1 MSHKKIDDIYNV
13 HNYTEKELLDMLDL
27 YNPSDRELE
36 AKIIQMVKRYES
48 IGNDAALKIADFYKD
63 IYDYFFPDSD
73 EENVEY
79 EQEEEE
85 LPSNKSIQ
93 EGFTTAL
100 PKKEEPKKEAP
111 KKEEPK
117 KEAPKKEE
125 PKKEETNKNGSGEIN
140 SNAQNILTTTDTP
153 QNVTV
158 TQSFQYTKD
167 KINPVL
173 KETIKRIISIDSQF
187 REVKLFPITTSFTFN
202 LSEPLKDVVS
212 LKLYSVQIP
221 YTWYTINNNFGS
233 NFFYLKGNS
242 DGINTG
248 NYDIKIAI
256 PAGNYTP
263 TTLTT
268 AVNKSITGLRTEYS
282 DISFGTTQMIYNDV
296 NSKTT
301 ISVDIKQI
309 YNQSEYYLYF
319 PNIYAPNYISSPYS
333 VYDRLHSIQAFL
345 GFENN
350 VYAMNSCYS
359 SRTIPLSTTND
370 RSVFDIS
377 INNNYFTIYNYG
389 VSNNAGFDISTSYI
403 LNTVVVQLDPTVLV
417 PGNQYTRNQINAAVN
432 TALLKNKYIDTAL
445 TTIGPNTPSFPSSR
459 LYRIDVSGINEF
471 TGAPYD
477 LSTNGLG
484 ESYYE
489 LSIKL
494 NRFTTD
500 NEIDTRSAVVFPN
513 ESGVNKPIWTG
524 GNSAFQFL
532 NLKNE
537 LNYIYSESYITNT
550 NYVVGDRVTIQL
562 ICNKEYYG
570 YLPPEMSTFKNFDT
584 VVIPIYPD
592 TFQMSDD
599 SPVNYFNGVPIHGN
613 IYLTNNIIDISLG
626 QQYDI
631 NNSAIKGTDDYF
643 NPYLLYTVHNFR
655 YLNYIQPDGT
665 YILYTYGINDPT
677 FSYYDITL
685 NFGLI
690 DTYQAAYDIFNAVL
704 DICYNNYNWH
714 LNSGYYD
721 LSHIHMDLSGFVID
735 YSFNMNKVVH
745 YTMDIS
751 SVTRDLS
758 GYNYTVPYVDQS
770 QNNVILNLVIP
781 LPPIKPKIVG
791 NLIIPNVVVS
801 ETAQIPLNNYNINI
815 VNSNVASQ
823 FGYTLNEYVGAINYA
838 INNPK
843 GYTDSQ
849 FPVFDVKGSE
859 LLGSV
864 FYIDPNTSF
873 PYFNFKINRHFDTT
887 RWTISLSTSYLFYD
901 ILGGVNGFY
910 SDPSYNNLIENID
923 IVDLSVNRT
932 IYSRIP
938 LSGQGYTFGFGDLS
952 VIAPNQMYA
961 TGNFFAPIL
970 KMTNNVK
977 ISQYQRYGS
986 YLSLQ
991 AAINTFFRKFV
1002 DNNNNPILY
1011 GSNINM
1017 TLSPDGTEVLI
1028 ALTFN
1033 INVYLTQDDYS
1044 AQFIDP
1050 YSGWTTYLGVSQI
1063 NKYNLY
1069 DLAKTEEHIY
1079 SVIKGGKQMFE
1090 DNLTIDHTNNTI
1102 YIAPAPNTNGLST
1115 PKNTNNYTLTIPNGF
1130 YSRDSLLYIIQQQF
1144 LNHPSGDLAN
1154 SIIMFD
1160 ETTLSTLFKIIINK
1174 VYTGKDYI
1182 LDFYDPFSFSACIPQ
1197 GGTKGGSIGNTSW
1210 DSTLG
1215 WIFGFRLQTVYT
1227 LTDYAVPG
1235 TNLYQITG
1243 DTSLS
1248 VSIYS
1253 YFMIILD
1260 DYIQNRL
1267 NDGLVTTSRN
1277 QTVLT
1282 TPSYLNKAMLQCDP
1296 VTGQVVTGT
1305 LASTS
1310 QYNNLTQ
1317 KQIYSAQTILQ
1328 SQVNSV
1334 ATYSSGPFSNDVFAL
1349 VPMKVSGM
1357 QNNSTYIEFGGTLQ
1371 NQERAYFG
1379 PVNIT
1384 RMSIQLVND
1393 KGELVDLNGSN
1404 WSFSLLCEQLYQN
1417 TSLEKKK

>member
-1 MSHKKIDDIYNV
+1 MSHKKIDDIYTV
-13 HNYTEKELLDMLDL
+13 DNYTEKELLDMLDL

-36 AKIIQMVKRYES
+36 AKIIQMIKRYEN
-48 IGNDAALKIADFYKD
+48 IGNDAALKIAKFYRD
-63 IYDYFFPDSD
+63 IYDYFFEDSD
-73 EENVEY
+73 EEDE
-79 EQEEEE
+79 EQEEMNEGGAV
-85 LPSNKSIQ
+85 Q
-93 EGFTTAL
+93 EGFTSGV
-100 PKKEEPKKEAP
+100 PVKKKEEIKPEVK
-111 KKEEPK
+111 
-117 KEAPKKEE
+117 
-125 PKKEETNKNGSGEIN
+125 GSGSEN
-140 SNAQNILTTTDTP
+140 TNAQNILTTTDTP
-153 QNVTV
+153 QNVSV

-202 LSEPLKDVVS
+202 LSEPLRDVVS
-212 LKLYSVQIP
+212 IKLYSVQIP

-233 NFFYLKGNS
+233 NFFYLKGNA

-248 NYDIKIAI
+248 NYDIQIAI

-268 AVNKSITGLRTEYS
+268 AVNNSIKGLQTRYS
-282 DISFGTTQMIYNDV
+282 DISFGTTQMIYNDI
-296 NSKTT
+296 NSRTT

-319 PNIYAPNYISSPYS
+319 PNTYAPNYISSPYS

-350 VYAMNSCYS
+350 VYPLNSIYS
-359 SRTIPLSTTND
+359 SRTIPSSTTND
-370 RSVFDIS
+370 RSVYNIS
-377 INNNYFTIYNYG
+377 KNNNYFTIYNYG
-389 VSNNAGFDISTSYI
+389 VLNNAEFDINTSYV
-403 LNTVVVQLDPTVLV
+403 LNKVVVELDTNIIV
-417 PGNQYTRNQINAAVN
+417 PGNQYTRNQIAS
-432 TALLKNKYIDTAL
+432 ALNSALKNNKYIDTTI
-445 TTIGPNTPSFPSSR
+445 TTIGPHSPSFASSMIR
-459 LYRIDVSGINEF
+459 RIDVSGINQF

-489 LSIKL
+489 LSLKL
-494 NRFTTD
+494 NRLTTD
-500 NEIDTRSAVVFPN
+500 NEINTRSVVIFPD
-513 ESGVNKPIWTG
+513 ESGVNKPVWTG
-524 GNSAFQFL
+524 GNSAFQFKSL
-532 NLKNE
+532 QNE
-537 LNYIYSESYITNT
+537 LNYLHSESYITNT
-550 NYVVGDRVTIQL
+550 NYLVSNSVSVRL

-599 SPVNYFNGVPIHGN
+599 SPINTFNGVPIHGN
-613 IYLTNNIIDISLG
+613 IYLTNNILDISLG

-631 NNSAIKGTDDYF
+631 NNSALRGTDDYY
-643 NPYLLYTVHNFR
+643 NPYLLYTVRNFR
-655 YLNYIQPDGT
+655 YFNYIQPDGT
-665 YILYTYGINDPT
+665 YVLYTYGKNDPT

-690 DTYQAAYDIFNAVL
+690 DKYQAEYDIFNAVL
-704 DICYNNYNWH
+704 DICYNNLNWH
-714 LNSGYYD
+714 LNTGYYD
-721 LSHIHMDLSGFVID
+721 ASYIYMDLSGYTIK
-735 YSFNMNKVVH
+735 STFNIEKVVN
-745 YTMDIS
+745 YSLDIS
-751 SVTRDLS
+751 SVKRDLS

-770 QNNVILNLVIP
+770 NNDIILNLVIP
-781 LPPIKPKIVG
+781 LPPIKPRLIG
-791 NLIIPNVVVS
+791 NLIIPNIVIS
-801 ETAQIPLNNYNINI
+801 QTAQIPLNNYNLNL

-823 FGYTLNEYVGAINYA
+823 FGYTLNEYVSAINYA
-838 INNPK
+838 INNPI

-849 FPVFDVKGSE
+849 FPVYDVNGGE

-864 FYIDPNTSF
+864 FYINPTTSY

-887 RWTISLSTSYLFYD
+887 RWTISLSPNYMFYE
-901 ILGGVNGFY
+901 ILGGANGFY
-910 SDPSYNNLIENID
+910 NDPSYNNLIENLD
-923 IVDLSVNRT
+923 VVDLSVNRV
-932 IYSRIP
+932 IYSKIR
-938 LSGQGYTFGFGDLS
+938 LSGQGYTFGYGELG
-952 VIAPNQMYA
+952 VISPNQSYA
-961 TGNFFAPIL
+961 TGNFFAPKLII
-970 KMTNNVK
+970 TNDRN

-986 YLSLQ
+986 YMSLQ
-991 AAINTFFRKFV
+991 VAINTFFRKFV
-1002 DNNNNPILY
+1002 DKTNNSILY
-1011 GSNINM
+1011 GSNVNM

-1044 AQFIDP
+1044 VMFTDP
-1050 YSGWTTYLGVSQI
+1050 YSGWTNYLGLSQV
-1063 NKYNLY
+1063 NEYNLY
-1069 DLAKTEEHIY
+1069 SLANTQEHIY
-1079 SVIKGGKQMFE
+1079 SVIKGSKQVFE
-1090 DNLTIDHTNNTI
+1090 DNLAIDSTNNTL
-1102 YIAPAPNTNGLST
+1102 YIAPAPNTDGLST
-1115 PKNTNNYTLTIPNGF
+1115 PNNTNNYVLTIPNGF
-1130 YSRDSLLYIIQQQF
+1130 YSRDALIYAIQQQF
-1144 LNHPSGDLAN
+1144 LKHPSGDLTN
-1154 SIIMFD
+1154 SVIMFD
-1160 ETTLSTLFKIIINK
+1160 EVNLSTLFKIIINK

-1182 LDFYDPFSFSACIPQ
+1182 LDFYDPFSFSACIPS

-1215 WIFGFRLQTVYT
+1215 WILGFRLQTVYA
-1227 LTDYAVPG
+1227 LTDYGVPG
-1235 TNLYQITG
+1235 TNFYQITG

-1277 QTVLT
+1277 QTVLS
-1282 TPSYLNKAMLQCDP
+1282 TPSYLNKAVLECDP

-1310 QYNNLTQ
+1310 QHNNLTQ
-1317 KQIYSAQTILQ
+1317 KQIYAAQTILQ

-1334 ATYSSGPFSNDVFAL
+1334 ASYSSVPTSNDVFAL